1 MIHFYRPREAPN
13 AETRNIRPRNDVP
26 GIIPVVTG
34 HGGHGQGGRGRGGEA
49 VQQGGRGSAGYSAQ
63 LQPLMWRAPGLQPTR
78 GWRSARG
85 NGGNDGSQRNQDHNN
100 RFPRY
105 PVNRGAANGNR
116 VWSNN
121 RDPR

>member
-34 HGGHGQGGRGRGGEA
+34 HGGRGQGGRGRGGEA

-63 LQPLMWRAPGLQPTR
+63 LQPLMWRAPGLPAR
-78 GWRSARG
+78 GWRAARGYRG
-85 NGGNDGSQRNQDHNN
+85 NGDPQRNQYHNN

-105 PVNRGAANGNR
+105 PVDQGAANGNR
-116 VWSNN
+116 VWSN